1 MSGSNLGISITSL
14 NPDAY
19 FRLGRIDSAYQS
31 SGGFWMTD
39 KVAKQLFY
47 GDTINS
53 SNANWDS
60 TTLHLIVNAGLY
72 PNNISFSDWA
82 NTNNEYIGIKYQNTT
97 DTIYGW
103 IRLDC
108 LSNGCYVKDYSFGA
122 ATSSVKDIELPI
134 TRIYPNPTTAK
145 IYIERT
151 NNNPMEVNLYNVIG
165 KQVSP
170 TVKTENQTTEIDVS
184 SLNEGIYFVK
194 LRTNEGMLT
203 KKIVIAR

>member
-60 TTLHLIVNAGLY
+60 TTLHLTLDAGIN
-72 PNNISFSDWA
+72 PNHISFNDWA

-122 ATSSVKDIELPI
+122 APSSVKDIELPI
-134 TRIYPNPTTAK
+134 TRIHPNPTSDK

-151 NNNPMEVNLYNVIG
+151 NNNPMEINLYNVLG
-165 KQVSP
+165 KQVSL
-170 TVKTENQTTEIDVS
+170 TVKTESQKTEIDVTG
-184 SLNEGIYFVK
+184 LNPGIYFVK
-194 LRTNEGMLT
+194 IGTGQGTLT
-203 KKIVIAR
+203 KKIIIQH